1 MVKPD
6 TLTNEDTIEIMRELA
21 KNSQGRIMTLPIE
34 MANIIEGK
42 QIEKSWKNI
51 DVSVVMNYLASM
63 MET

>member
-6 TLTNEDTIEIMRELA
+6 TLTNEETIEIIRELA

-34 MANIIEGK
+34 IANIIEGK

-63 MET
+63 MEK